1 MMIFFSSAEEQH
13 RIQTKISYTKI
24 IIFFVKSISRI
35 FFCEKWNAWTPTRRQ
50 KKLSF
55 RSLITVNVEDRSQ
68 LKKLYYSATKPKSR
82 TKKIYYSKK
91 NTWNSN
97 EFLKLCDLFRLG
109 YFLKPECILYSI
121 IFKSCTFTP
130 LTDSQGR

>member
-1 MMIFFSSAEEQH
+1 M
-13 RIQTKISYTKI
+13 
-24 IIFFVKSISRI
+24 
-35 FFCEKWNAWTPTRRQ
+35 
-50 KKLSF
+50 
-55 RSLITVNVEDRSQ
+55 ITVNVEDRSQ

-82 TKKIYYSKK
+82 TKKYTILKK
-91 NTWNSN
+91 IHEIQI

-130 LTDSQGR
+130 LTDSQGVILRIETLYTI

>member
-1 MMIFFSSAEEQH
+1 MMKNPMMIFFSSAEEQH

-35 FFCEKWNAWTPTRRQ
+35 FFGEKWNAWTPTRRQ

-68 LKKLYYSATKPKSR
+68 LKNCIILLLNLNLGPKKY
-82 TKKIYYSKK
+82 TILKKIHEIQM
-91 NTWNSN
+91 N
-97 EFLKLCDLFRLG
+97 F
-109 YFLKPECILYSI
+109 
-121 IFKSCTFTP
+121 
-130 LTDSQGR
+130 

>member
-24 IIFFVKSISRI
+24 IIFFVKSISRN
-35 FFCEKWNAWTPTRRQ
+35 FFVKNGMLARRQ

-82 TKKIYYSKK
+82 TKKYTILKK
-91 NTWNSN
+91 NT
-97 EFLKLCDLFRLG
+97 
-109 YFLKPECILYSI
+109 
-121 IFKSCTFTP
+121 
-130 LTDSQGR
+130 

>member
-1 MMIFFSSAEEQH
+1 MIFFLLQKNSIEYKQKLV
-13 RIQTKISYTKI
+13 IQKSLF
-24 IIFFVKSISRI
+24 FFVKSISRI
-35 FFCEKWNAWTPTRRQ
+35 FFCEKWNAWTPTRKQ

-130 LTDSQGR
+130 STDSQGR

>member
-1 MMIFFSSAEEQH
+1 MMKNPMMIFFSSAEEQH

-24 IIFFVKSISRI
+24 IIFFVKSISRN
-35 FFCEKWNAWTPTRRQ
+35 FFVKNGMLGRLKRRQ

-82 TKKIYYSKK
+82 TKKNI
-91 NTWNSN
+91 
-97 EFLKLCDLFRLG
+97 LF
-109 YFLKPECILYSI
+109 
-121 IFKSCTFTP
+121 
-130 LTDSQGR
+130 

>member
-1 MMIFFSSAEEQH
+1 MKNPMMIFFSSAEEQH

-24 IIFFVKSISRI
+24 IIFFREI

-50 KKLSF
+50 KKFSF

-68 LKKLYYSATKPKSR
+68 LKKLYYSATNPKSR

-91 NTWNSN
+91 IHGIQM
-97 EFLKLCDLFRLG
+97 K
-109 YFLKPECILYSI
+109 K
-121 IFKSCTFTP
+121 K
-130 LTDSQGR
+130 